1 MDVRQLEYFLAVVDN
16 GGVNRA
22 AAALRVA
29 QPSLSQSL
37 RKLEKDLRT
46 ELFHRVGRGLV
57 LAPAG
62 EALVGPARQIL
73 RDMDSARQAV
83 REVRDVERG
92 RIDIAALSDIS
103 TDPLSV
109 WVANFRVK
117 TPNVSLRVE
126 ERDHLADVLELVKSG
141 ACELGVTMLPVPR
154 GEGLADEFLI
164 SQKFVLLLPPGTE
177 SELPETVPLGSMT
190 GIPLVMGERNT
201 TSRDYIEAMLRES
214 GVEPRVAV
222 EVPQRGA
229 VVPMVLSGAG
239 AAIVPLRV
247 ALEAR
252 QRGAVVREIEPRLE
266 RRIGVVH
273 RTGRLTAAASTFLK
287 GTKADLASWNRAVE
301 RRMASGLS
309 RIEAA
314 GQAMSVMEKRQLERF
329 RARSPI
335 ATDGSVTEERWSG
348 PDR

>member
-1 MDVRQLEYFLAVVDN
+1 MDFRQLEYFLAVVDN
-16 GGVNRA
+16 GGVHRA
-22 AAALRVA
+22 AAALHVA
-29 QPSLSQSL
+29 QPSLSQSI
-37 RKLEKDLRT
+37 RKLEKGLRT

-73 RDMDSARQAV
+73 RDIESAHHAV
-83 REVRDVERG
+83 REVRDGERG

-117 TPNVSLRVE
+117 NPNVSLRVE
-126 ERDHLADVLELVKSG
+126 ERDHISDVLELVKSG

-154 GEGLADEFLI
+154 DGLVEDAFLV

-177 SELPETVPLGSMT
+177 SELPETVPLGSMKN
-190 GIPLVMGERNT
+190 IPLVMGERNT
-201 TSRDYIEAMLRES
+201 TSRDYIETMLREN
-214 GVEPRVAV
+214 GVEPRIAV

-239 AAIVPLRV
+239 AAIVSLRV

-252 QRGAVVREIEPRLE
+252 QRGAVVRAIEPQLQ

-273 RTGRLTAAASTFLK
+273 RAGRLTAAAATFVE
-287 GTKADLASWNRAVE
+287 GTKDGIASWDRAVE
-301 RRMASGLS
+301 RRVASGLS

-314 GQAMSVMEKRQLERF
+314 GQAMAAMERRHLDMF
-329 RARSPI
+329 RARSPL
-335 ATDGSVTEERWSG
+335 TGEERCSG

>member
-22 AAALRVA
+22 AAALHVA
-29 QPSLSQSL
+29 QPSLSQSI

-46 ELFHRVGRGLV
+46 ELFHRVGRGIV

-73 RDMDSARQAV
+73 RDMDSAREAV

-92 RIDIAALSDIS
+92 RIDIAGLSDMS

-109 WVANFRVK
+109 WVAQFRVK
-117 TPNVSLRVE
+117 NPNIHLRIE
-126 ERDHLADVLELVKSG
+126 ERDHLSEVIEMVKSG
-141 ACELGVTMLPVPR
+141 ACELGITVLPLPR
-154 GEGLADEFLI
+154 EGVVDQPLGW
-164 SQKFVLLLPPGTE
+164 QTFVLVLPPGTE
-177 SELPETVPLGSMT
+177 SEFPDPVPLESLT

-201 TSRDYIEAMLRES
+201 GSRDYVESMLRAS
-214 GVEPRVAV
+214 GVEPRIAV

-239 AAIVPLRV
+239 AAILPMRI
-247 ALEAR
+247 ALDAA
-252 QRGAVVREIEPRLE
+252 QRGAVVRELAPEL
-266 RRIGVVH
+266 RRQMGVVH
-273 RTGRLTAAASTFLK
+273 RPGRLTGAASAFLDQ
-287 GTKADLASWNRAVE
+287 TKASLASWDRAVE
-301 RRMASGLS
+301 RRMATGLS

-314 GQAMSVMEKRQLERF
+314 ALTVSAVEKRQLEEF
-329 RARSPI
+329 RIQSPI
-335 ATDGSVTEERWSG
+335 SRLVEGNDI
-348 PDR
+348 DR

>member
-22 AAALRVA
+22 AAALHVA
-29 QPSLSQSL
+29 QPSLSQSI
-37 RKLEKDLRT
+37 RKLEKDLRA
-46 ELFHRVGRGLV
+46 ELFHRLGRGIV

-73 RDMDSARQAV
+73 RDMDSAREAV

-92 RIDIAALSDIS
+92 RIDIAGLSDMS

-109 WVANFRVK
+109 WVAQFRVK
-117 TPNVSLRVE
+117 NPNIHLRIE
-126 ERDHLADVLELVKSG
+126 ERDHLSEVIEMVKSG
-141 ACELGVTMLPVPR
+141 ACELGITVLPLPR
-154 GEGLADEFLI
+154 EGVVDEPLGW
-164 SQKFVLLLPPGTE
+164 QTFVLVLPPGTE
-177 SELPETVPLGSMT
+177 SEFPDPVPLESLT

-201 TSRDYIEAMLRES
+201 GSRDYVESMLRAS
-214 GVEPRVAV
+214 GVEPRIAV

-239 AAIVPLRV
+239 AAILPMRI
-247 ALEAR
+247 ALDAA
-252 QRGAVVREIEPRLE
+252 QRGAVVRELAPEL
-266 RRIGVVH
+266 RRQMGVVH
-273 RTGRLTAAASTFLK
+273 RPGRLTGAASAFLDQ
-287 GTKADLASWNRAVE
+287 TKASLASWDRAVE

-314 GQAMSVMEKRQLERF
+314 TLTVAAVEKRQLEEF
-329 RARSPI
+329 RIQSPI
-335 ATDGSVTEERWSG
+335 SRLVGGNDI
-348 PDR
+348 DR

>member
-22 AAALRVA
+22 AAALHVA
-29 QPSLSQSL
+29 QPSLSQSI

-46 ELFHRVGRGLV
+46 ELFHRVGRGIV

-73 RDMDSARQAV
+73 RDMDSAREAV

-92 RIDIAALSDIS
+92 RIDIAGLSDMS

-109 WVANFRVK
+109 WVAQFRVK
-117 TPNVSLRVE
+117 NPNIHLRIE
-126 ERDHLADVLELVKSG
+126 ERDHLSEVIEMVKSG
-141 ACELGVTMLPVPR
+141 ACELGITVLPLPR
-154 GEGLADEFLI
+154 EGVVDQPLGW
-164 SQKFVLLLPPGTE
+164 QTFVLVLPPGTE
-177 SELPETVPLGSMT
+177 SEFPDPVPLESLT

-201 TSRDYIEAMLRES
+201 GSRDYVESMLRAS
-214 GVEPRVAV
+214 GVEPRIAV

-239 AAIVPLRV
+239 AAILPMRI
-247 ALEAR
+247 ALDAA
-252 QRGAVVREIEPRLE
+252 QRGAVVRELAPEL
-266 RRIGVVH
+266 RRQMGVVH
-273 RTGRLTAAASTFLK
+273 RPGRLTGAASAFLDQ
-287 GTKADLASWNRAVE
+287 TKASLASWDRAVE

-314 GQAMSVMEKRQLERF
+314 ALTVSAVEKRQLEEF
-329 RARSPI
+329 RIQSPI
-335 ATDGSVTEERWSG
+335 SRLVEGNDI
-348 PDR
+348 DR

>member
-1 MDVRQLEYFLAVVDN
+1 DIRQLEYFLAVVDN

-22 AAALRVA
+22 AAALHVA
-29 QPSLSQSL
+29 QPSLSQAV

-46 ELFHRVGRGLV
+46 ELFYRVGRGLV

-73 RDMDSARQAV
+73 RDVDSAFRAV

-92 RIDIAALSDIS
+92 RIDIAALSDLS

-109 WVANFRVK
+109 WAASFRVEN
-117 TPNVSLRVE
+117 PNVSLRVE
-126 ERDHLADVLELVKSG
+126 ERDRISDVIALVKSG

-154 GEGLADEFLI
+154 EEMVDEFLI
-164 SQKFVLLLPPGTE
+164 AQRFVLLLPPGTG

-201 TSRDYIEAMLRES
+201 ATRDYIEAMLRES

-239 AAIVPLRV
+239 AAIVSLRV
-247 ALEAR
+247 AIEAR
-252 QRGAVVREIEPRLE
+252 QRGAEVREIEPQLQ

-273 RTGRLTAAASTFLK
+273 RPGRLTAAASAFLAK
-287 GTKADLASWNRAVE
+287 TNADLASWAGAVE

-309 RIEAA
+309 RIEAT
-314 GQAMSVMEKRQLERF
+314 GHVMSAVEKRQLDRF

-335 ATDGSVTEERWSG
+335 ACEERRS
-348 PDR
+348 DLD